1 MVFFISNRLAKRR
14 NVGLFFKMP
23 FPTLR
28 TRFVVI
34 NKSIPLTG
42 GGPKH
47 GRYVTH
53 KKGTPLCNLFV
64 TMLKNMGIET

>member
-1 MVFFISNRLAKRR
+1 M
-14 NVGLFFKMP
+14 
-23 FPTLR
+23 
-28 TRFVVI
+28 VI
-34 NKSIPLTG
+34 NKSNRLTG

-64 TMLKNMGIET
+64 TMLKNMGIETESFGQGTGEMDVL